1 MSPIQQA
8 GIAFALIVASG
19 IAGAWLRSK
28 LPEHHLTGDSK
39 DVIKLSVALIA
50 TMSALVLALLFAS
63 TRTSFERTSGYVSR
77 MTADIAELDKLL
89 GEYGPEARPAGADK
103 GHGDSIL
110 YMLRGLAPTDK
121 VQTSIQAR
129 ALQVST
135 DLGQTQLALAAQPA
149 DSISN
154 TFIFVLVLW
163 LMFIFAVF
171 SMSSPPNPT
180 PSLPAWPSKFAPP
193 PSTSITTPA
202 SSSAPAF
209 SATAPPPRFGGRNPD
224 PARSV
229 ATPSTPTTIPPHATA
244 SVSSNATANCAISF
258 TPPSPLSPPAPCNA
272 STHAPHPTSHALSPA
287 SSPTPAAKTSSR
299 RWNKLFPT
307 TISPPPA
314 KFSAA
319 TAT

>member
-121 VQTSIQAR
+121 VQTSIPAR

-180 PSLPAWPSKFAPP
+180 LFAVIFLCSLS
-193 PSTSITTPA
+193 A
-202 SSSAPAF
+202 SA
-209 SATAPPPRFGGRNPD
+209 
-224 PARSV
+224 
-229 ATPSTPTTIPPHATA
+229 
-244 SVSSNATANCAISF
+244 AIY
-258 TPPSPLSPPAPCNA
+258 LILELA
-272 STHAPHPTSHALSPA
+272 HPFDGLMQ
-287 SSPTPAAKTSSR
+287 
-299 RWNKLFPT
+299 
-307 TISPPPA
+307 ISPETLR
-314 KFSAA
+314 
-319 TAT
+319 TALKPLG

>member
-8 GIAFALIVASG
+8 GIAYAPIVASG

-180 PSLPAWPSKFAPP
+180 LFAVIFLCSLS
-193 PSTSITTPA
+193 A
-202 SSSAPAF
+202 SA
-209 SATAPPPRFGGRNPD
+209 
-224 PARSV
+224 
-229 ATPSTPTTIPPHATA
+229 
-244 SVSSNATANCAISF
+244 AIY
-258 TPPSPLSPPAPCNA
+258 LILELA
-272 STHAPHPTSHALSPA
+272 HPFDGLMQ
-287 SSPTPAAKTSSR
+287 
-299 RWNKLFPT
+299 
-307 TISPPPA
+307 ISPETLR
-314 KFSAA
+314 
-319 TAT
+319 TALKPLG